1 MAHFAELGENNVV
14 LRVIVVA
21 NSDTADENGNEVEEI
36 GATFCRNLLGGTWK
50 QTSYNGN
57 FRKNYAGIGY
67 TFDSGRNAFIPPK
80 PFNSW
85 LLNETTCNWEAPV
98 ALPQDAGT
106 GDPPKFYRWDEDTVN
121 WVESVSYIVPQ
132 EV

>member
-21 NSDTADENGNEVEEI
+21 NSDTADAEGNEVEAI
-36 GATFCRNLLGGTWK
+36 GAEFCRNLLGGTWK

-67 TFDSGRNAFIPPK
+67 TFDSARDAFIPPK

-85 LLNETTCNWEAPV
+85 VLNETTCLWEAPV

-121 WVESVSYIVPQ
+121 WVESVIQITPQ